1 MKDTPPGDVVS
12 KNPKAT
18 LITTITAILEAS
30 IQHIK
35 NAELKEIAIPLAPFI
50 AFIITTFFKTL
61 YKKYKCWS
69 TIKMQNG
76 WISDL
81 ETELNSGITAGRK
94 KEILQEILLYKSE
107 IKKVEKDS
115 IGIDFN

>member
-1 MKDTPPGDVVS
+1 MNNSPSGDVVS

-18 LITTITAILEAS
+18 LITTLTAILEAS

-35 NAELKEIAIPLAPFI
+35 NAELREIAIPLAPFI
-50 AFIITTFFKTL
+50 AFIITTFSKTL
-61 YKKYKCWS
+61 YKKYKCWA
-69 TIKMQNG
+69 TIKMHQG
-76 WISDL
+76 WIKGL
-81 ETELNSGITAGRK
+81 ELELHQSPTTGRR
-94 KEILQEILLYKSE
+94 KEIAQEIVLYKSE